1 MARKRTNR
9 EYLAFLTVKYDID
22 PDTLYQAL
30 TSAREN
36 GEAKIRNLSV
46 ERRGETET
54 TVFFLIKEGT
64 NIVAQLPI
72 SKEFLERNRN
82 PINNFMENEM
92 IDRYISAETQ
102 SDKAR
107 TIEDLRSGMRDVEL
121 KAKVLEISK
130 PRYLNTRYGNQACLA
145 KALLEDE
152 TGEIRLCLWNEQM
165 DMVKEGDHIQIE
177 HARVATF
184 RGQKQLSLGKKGTVK
199 KINDAVDVQVR
210 QVVPQEA

>member
-72 SKEFLERNRN
+72 SKEFK
-82 PINNFMENEM
+82 M
-92 IDRYISAETQ
+92 IGFS
-102 SDKAR
+102 
-107 TIEDLRSGMRDVEL
+107 
-121 KAKVLEISK
+121 
-130 PRYLNTRYGNQACLA
+130 
-145 KALLEDE
+145 
-152 TGEIRLCLWNEQM
+152 
-165 DMVKEGDHIQIE
+165 
-177 HARVATF
+177 
-184 RGQKQLSLGKKGTVK
+184 
-199 KINDAVDVQVR
+199 
-210 QVVPQEA
+210 